1 MLQDKVVV
9 VTGGAK
15 GIGRYMA
22 RGFAQEG
29 AKVAIGDMDAAR
41 LDQTVGEM
49 RDFGGDVIGVPTD
62 VRDED
67 QVRALMAQAAERLG
81 GIDALVNNAG
91 IVPHFNWGVPRWPA
105 VKDMEQGFWQKVLG
119 TNLGGT
125 FLCSK
130 HVTPYL
136 EARGGGNIV
145 NLYGG
150 GGLTPAWRRGV
161 CRVERGDRHLHEV
174 SRGRGARR

>member
-49 RDFGGDVIGVPTD
+49 RDFGGATSSASPRTCGTRTRC
-62 VRDED
+62 VR
-67 QVRALMAQAAERLG
+67 
-81 GIDALVNNAG
+81 
-91 IVPHFNWGVPRWPA
+91 
-105 VKDMEQGFWQKVLG
+105 
-119 TNLGGT
+119 
-125 FLCSK
+125 
-130 HVTPYL
+130 
-136 EARGGGNIV
+136 
-145 NLYGG
+145 
-150 GGLTPAWRRGV
+150 
-161 CRVERGDRHLHEV
+161 
-174 SRGRGARR
+174 